1 MKALV
6 NESNILARL
15 LEQVK
20 RRALL
25 QLTLEQGS
33 VAFASCFA
41 GVIVLLIIGTQLLDW
56 YWPVLL
62 LTGTFIIGMWRMR
75 GRVPTKYQ
83 IAQQVD
89 QRLGL
94 KDSIS
99 TAVFFSDAE
108 RQQHVE
114 SALVEAQRRNAE
126 SMAVSADVA
135 VAAPLKMPRQ
145 AWACLALFGLSAALL
160 VVRYGFNGSL
170 DLTQPMVR
178 IPFDVF
184 SGTPPVV
191 ARTKAFPK
199 QKLPE
204 NFDGVTVP
212 TDGREQEEG
221 ERKKTPEEINIQGES
236 VEADSAEGKEA
247 MMAKEGKGQ
256 EGGKEGGEA
265 EEKGEGSAAGDDRSQ
280 QESGSNSPGQQNA
293 KAPNQKGNK
302 NSTQQPSDNNSSL
315 MDKMKDAMANML
327 ARMKMSPKPGE
338 GSKNASASQQGASQS
353 ASGQKQAGQKGSPA
367 PGKQGEGQSKS
378 DEAGE
383 QEGEGASKS
392 MDAQGKMSDA
402 GGQKQQ
408 AQEGKSGAGKQ
419 DGDKD
424 IKNAEQQAAMG
435 KISELLGKRAQ
446 NMTGEIMVEVSSG
459 RQSLKTQYTQKNAA
473 HADTGGEISRDEV
486 PATYQDFVRQYFEE
500 VRKPSAAKPVAAPA
514 APPQSK

>member
-6 NESNILARL
+6 NASNILARL

-33 VAFASCFA
+33 VALAACFA
-41 GVIVLLIIGTQLLDW
+41 GVIVLLLIGTQILDW

-62 LTGTFIIGMWRMR
+62 LAATFVIGMWRMR
-75 GRVPTKYQ
+75 GRVPNEYQ

-89 QRLGL
+89 ERLGL
-94 KDSIS
+94 SDSIS
-99 TAVFFSDAE
+99 TAVYFSDSE
-108 RQQHVE
+108 QQKYVSQE
-114 SALVEAQRRNAE
+114 LVEAQLRKAE
-126 SMAVSADVA
+126 SVAQSADA
-135 VAAPLKMPRQ
+135 VIAAPLQMPRQ
-145 AWACLALFGLSAALL
+145 AWACLALFGISATLL
-160 VVRYGFNGSL
+160 VVRYGFSGSL
-170 DLTQPMVR
+170 DLSQPMVR

-184 SGTPPVV
+184 SGTPAVV
-191 ARTKAFPK
+191 AQNKAFPK
-199 QKLPE
+199 QKQPE
-204 NFDGVTVP
+204 SFDGVSIP
-212 TDGREQEEG
+212 DDGREEQQG
-221 ERKKTPEEINIQGES
+221 ERKKTPEEIAIQGES
-236 VEADSAEGKEA
+236 VEADSAEGKDA
-247 MMAKEGKGQ
+247 MMTKEGKAS

-265 EEKGEGSAAGDDRSQ
+265 EEKGQGDAAGDDRSQ
-280 QESGSNSPGQQNA
+280 KETGSNAPGQQNA
-293 KAPNQKGNK
+293 KAPNQSGNK
-302 NSTQQPSDNNSSL
+302 NSTQQPSDNSSL

-338 GSKNASASQQGASQS
+338 GSKNAQQSQQGAAQS

-367 PGKQGEGQSKS
+367 PGKQGEANSKS

-383 QEGEGASKS
+383 QEGEGAAKS

-424 IKNAEQQAAMG
+424 IKNAEQAAAMG

-459 RQSLKTQYTQKNAA
+459 RQSLKTQYSQKNAA
-473 HADTGGEISRDEV
+473 HSDTGGEISRDEV
-486 PATYQDFVRQYFEE
+486 PASYQDFVRQYFEE
-500 VRKPSAAKPVAAPA
+500 VRKPAGGAKAAATPK
-514 APPQSK
+514 PQSK